1 MTGRRELLTNFTER
15 FCGNV
20 HFGNDH
26 YSPIRGYEDIVKDN
40 ITIKNVS
47 YVEGLGHNLFSIG
60 QFCDKNLEVTFKAKR
75 CSVRTEDR
83 KEILA
88 GTRRTNLYTIDLS
101 SLKPDKEVCLLS
113 KASAEQSWLWH
124 RRLSHLNFKNINKMV
139 LGGHVKGMP
148 DLKFAKDHLYVAC
161 EKGKV
166 KKASHKPNVV
176 PSTSRSL
183 ELIHMDLCGP
193 MRVQSINHKKYVLV
207 MVDDFSRYT
216 WIRFLRSKD
225 ETPELIISLLK
236 SIQVSLNQV
245 VQTIRTDNGTEF
257 KNQMLT
263 GYLTSVGISHTFS
276 AARTPQQNGV
286 VERRNR
292 TLVEAA
298 RTMLSYYK
306 LPLFLWAEV
315 VATTCY
321 TQNRSIIN
329 KRFNKTPY
337 KIINKRVPNI
347 NYFHAFGCTCFVLND
362 KDDLGKFSPKADDGV
377 FIGYSQHAKAY
388 RVYNKRTI
396 TVVESVNVTF
406 DEAADMASEH
416 LSPEP
421 ALTGVLA
428 SGQFRSE
435 ATQSSVNPIQASTS
449 IAHLSDLDLLFE
461 FFYNDLFN
469 VKSNTTSCDKNT
481 AQAPEVTQVT
491 GPTDSGG
498 PSSPGAPYSTAN
510 DQASPSS
517 SDRHPLAQVPDEV
530 QPSVVLPE
538 PTPVEGAPE
547 ATSPA
552 IPDPPIVSSPAEL
565 SYSPCSTPT
574 KELPPHKPSSLE
586 AVQDLPPSDHV
597 DYDTSHQTYQPNPHT
612 TKWTRAHPLHQ
623 IVGDPN
629 TPVQTRSTTANDCL
643 FSSFLSRIEPSTVS
657 EVLNDPDWVIA
668 MQEEL
673 NQFESLKVWHLVPR
687 PKNKTVIGTK
697 WIFKNKKDEARLV
710 DKGYR
715 QQEGIDYDE
724 TFAPVARIEAIR
736 MFLAYA
742 AHKNFLVFQMDVK
755 SAFLNG
761 VFKEEVYVSQPKGFV
776 SSENPHYVYFLDKAL
791 YVLKHAPRA

>member
-20 HFGNDH
+20 CFENDH
-26 YSPIRGYEDIVKDN
+26 YSPIRGYGDIVKDN
-40 ITIKNVS
+40 ITIKKVS
-47 YVEGLGHNLFSIG
+47 YVEGLDHNLFSIG

-75 CSVRTEDR
+75 CSVQTEDG

-101 SLKPDKEVCLLS
+101 SLKADKEVCLLS

-124 RRLSHLNFKNINKMV
+124 RRLSHLNFKNINKLV

-148 DLKFAKDHLYVAC
+148 DLKFAKEHLCAAC
-161 EKGKV
+161 EKGKM
-166 KKASHKPNVV
+166 KKASHKPKAI

-216 WIRFLRSKD
+216 WVQFLRSKD

-236 SIQVSLNQV
+236 SIQVNLNQV

-257 KNQMLT
+257 KNQILT

-298 RTMLSYYK
+298 CTMLSHYK
-306 LPLFLWAEV
+306 LPLFLWAEA
-315 VATTCY
+315 VATACY

-337 KIINKRVPNI
+337 EVINKRIPNI

-362 KDDLGKFSPKADDGV
+362 KDDLGKFSPKADEGV

-388 RVYNKRTI
+388 RVYNKRTK

-406 DEAADMASEH
+406 DETADMASEH
-416 LSPEP
+416 LSSEP

-435 ATQSSVNPIQASTS
+435 ATQSPVDSNHASTS
-449 IAHLSDLDLLFE
+449 RAHLSDLDLLFQ
-461 FFYNDLFN
+461 FFYDDLFN
-469 VKSNTTSCDKNT
+469 VKSNTTSCDRNT

-498 PSSPGAPYSTAN
+498 PSSPGAPSSTAN

-517 SDRHPLAQVPDEV
+517 SDRHPLAK
-530 QPSVVLPE
+530 
-538 PTPVEGAPE
+538 TPG
-547 ATSPA
+547 
-552 IPDPPIVSSPAEL
+552 SS
-565 SYSPCSTPT
+565 YRFI
-574 KELPPHKPSSLE
+574 SS
-586 AVQDLPPSDHV
+586 
-597 DYDTSHQTYQPNPHT
+597 
-612 TKWTRAHPLHQ
+612 
-623 IVGDPN
+623 
-629 TPVQTRSTTANDCL
+629 
-643 FSSFLSRIEPSTVS
+643 
-657 EVLNDPDWVIA
+657 
-668 MQEEL
+668 
-673 NQFESLKVWHLVPR
+673 
-687 PKNKTVIGTK
+687 
-697 WIFKNKKDEARLV
+697 
-710 DKGYR
+710 
-715 QQEGIDYDE
+715 
-724 TFAPVARIEAIR
+724 
-736 MFLAYA
+736 
-742 AHKNFLVFQMDVK
+742 
-755 SAFLNG
+755 
-761 VFKEEVYVSQPKGFV
+761 
-776 SSENPHYVYFLDKAL
+776 
-791 YVLKHAPRA
+791 